1 MSQLGKDFR
10 LAQII
15 NQKSNRQVCVA
26 MDHSPAIG
34 PCEGLIDPVATIAA
48 VCEGKP
54 DTIFTHF
61 GNIKKAMPVLAA
73 SRTPFLLSITTAT
86 TKSADPSRVYL
97 VDSVEHALL
106 IGACG
111 VSMRIFVGAPYD
123 YEMIQNLARVA
134 EECEKL
140 GMPLMAMMYPY
151 GSDNMLDPEHL
162 KHAAR
167 IGAELGADIV
177 KTYYTGDPQTF
188 KQVTEACPGADRHVP
203 RPKSRRTDRFSEH
216 GQGRA
221 GRRRHGN
228 RGWPKRM
235 AEQAAG
241 ENAGSHQP
249 GCARK
254 CAAPGRVRQNIP
266 VLGDV
271 YGK

>member
-73 SRTPFLLSITTAT
+73 SRTPFLLSISTAT

-123 YEMIQNLARVA
+123 YEMIQNLAHVA

-188 KQVTEACPGADRHVP
+188 KQVTESCPAPIVMSGGPKADEPIDFLNMVKGALDGGAMGIAV
-203 RPKSRRTDRFSEH
+203 
-216 GQGRA
+216 GRNVWQSKQPVKMLEA
-221 GRRRHGN
+221 INLVVHEN
-228 RGWPKRM
+228 VQP
-235 AEQAAG
+235 QAAYDKIFQ
-241 ENAGSHQP
+241 S
-249 GCARK
+249 
-254 CAAPGRVRQNIP
+254 
-266 VLGDV
+266 
-271 YGK
+271 

>member
-73 SRTPFLLSITTAT
+73 SRTPFLLSISTAT

-123 YEMIQNLARVA
+123 YEMIQNLSKVA
-134 EECEKL
+134 LECEKL

-188 KQVTEACPGADRHVP
+188 KQVTESCPAPIVMSGGPKADEPIDFLNMVKGALDGGAMGIAV
-203 RPKSRRTDRFSEH
+203 
-216 GQGRA
+216 GRNVWQSKQPVKMLEA
-221 GRRRHGN
+221 INLVVHEN
-228 RGWPKRM
+228 VQP
-235 AEQAAG
+235 QAAYDKIFQ
-241 ENAGSHQP
+241 S
-249 GCARK
+249 
-254 CAAPGRVRQNIP
+254 
-266 VLGDV
+266 
-271 YGK
+271 

>member
-123 YEMIQNLARVA
+123 YEMIQNLAHVA

-151 GSDNMLDPEHL
+151 GSDNMLNPEHL

-188 KQVTEACPGADRHVP
+188 KQVTESCPAPIVMSGGPKADEPIDFLNMVKGALDGGAMGIAV
-203 RPKSRRTDRFSEH
+203 
-216 GQGRA
+216 GRNVWQSKQPVKMLEA
-221 GRRRHGN
+221 INLVVHEN
-228 RGWPKRM
+228 VQP
-235 AEQAAG
+235 QAAYDKIFL
-241 ENAGSHQP
+241 S
-249 GCARK
+249 
-254 CAAPGRVRQNIP
+254 
-266 VLGDV
+266 
-271 YGK
+271 

>member
-73 SRTPFLLSITTAT
+73 SRTPFLLSISTAT

-123 YEMIQNLARVA
+123 YEMIQNLSKVA
-134 EECEKL
+134 LECEKL

-188 KQVTEACPGADRHVP
+188 KQVTESCPAPIVMSGGPKADEPIDFLNMVKGALDGGAMGIAV
-203 RPKSRRTDRFSEH
+203 
-216 GQGRA
+216 GRNVWQSKQPVKMLEA
-221 GRRRHGN
+221 INLVVHEN
-228 RGWPKRM
+228 VQP
-235 AEQAAG
+235 QAAYDKIFL
-241 ENAGSHQP
+241 S
-249 GCARK
+249 
-254 CAAPGRVRQNIP
+254 
-266 VLGDV
+266 
-271 YGK
+271 

>member
-73 SRTPFLLSITTAT
+73 SRTPFLLSISTAT
-86 TKSADPSRVYL
+86 TQSADPSRVYL

-123 YEMIQNLARVA
+123 YEMIQNLSKVA
-134 EECEKL
+134 LECEKL

-188 KQVTEACPGADRHVP
+188 KQVTESCPAPIVMSGGPKADEPIDFLNMVKGALDGGAMGIAV
-203 RPKSRRTDRFSEH
+203 
-216 GQGRA
+216 GRNVWQSKQPVKMLEA
-221 GRRRHGN
+221 INLVVHEN
-228 RGWPKRM
+228 VQP
-235 AEQAAG
+235 QAAYDKIFQ
-241 ENAGSHQP
+241 S
-249 GCARK
+249 
-254 CAAPGRVRQNIP
+254 
-266 VLGDV
+266 
-271 YGK
+271 